1 MIIFLIIIK
10 IFYGDIMD
18 LKNLETF
25 IYVAEQNSFTKA
37 AEKLGYTQSAV
48 SFQIKQLENS
58 LGTVLFERINHKI
71 KLTPTG
77 HRVLVTAHQMMALSN
92 DIKKFASNEQKISGN
107 VRIAMAD
114 SLCNFIFWDSFGDF
128 HKKYQDVSLKII
140 STGTEEMF
148 RLAVQNDV
156 DLIFT
161 LDKHIYNSN
170 YVIAKEYP
178 VNIHLVA
185 SPNHSLAGKKH
196 IEFSDIADCR
206 FILTEKGMSYRKVLE
221 EYFVMKSADL
231 KPFLEIGNTNLIC
244 HLVGQNLGISFL
256 PDFVTEKYVE
266 SGSLVRLETD
276 FLDTRLWIQILY
288 HTDKWV
294 TDEMCTVID
303 YIGSIL

>member
-1 MIIFLIIIK
+1 
-10 IFYGDIMD
+10 MD

-58 LGTVLFERINHKI
+58 LGTILFERINHKI

-77 HRVLVTAHQMMALSN
+77 HKVLDMAHQMMALCN
-92 DIKKFASNEQKISGN
+92 DIEKTASNEQKISGN
-107 VRIAMAD
+107 IRIAMAD

-128 HKKYQDVSLKII
+128 HKKYPDVSLKII

-161 LDKHIYNSN
+161 LDKHIYDSS
-170 YVIAKEYP
+170 YVIAKEFP
-178 VNIHLVA
+178 VDIHLVA
-185 SPNHSLAGKKH
+185 SPNHPLAGKKY
-196 IEFSDIADCR
+196 IEFADLADCL

-221 EYFVMKSADL
+221 EYFISQSAEL

-256 PDFVTEKYVE
+256 PDFVTEEYVK
-266 SGSLVRLETD
+266 SGCLVRLETD
-276 FLDTRLWIQILY
+276 FPDTRLWIQILY
-288 HTDKWV
+288 HADKWV
-294 TDEMCTVID
+294 TEEMRTVID

>member
-1 MIIFLIIIK
+1 
-10 IFYGDIMD
+10 MD
-18 LKNLETF
+18 LKYLETF

-77 HRVLVTAHQMMALSN
+77 RKVLDMAHRMIALTD
-92 DIKKFASNEQKISGN
+92 DIKKTVSSDNKISGN
-107 VRIAMAD
+107 ICIAMAD
-114 SLCNFIFWDSFGDF
+114 SLCNFIFWDSYSDF
-128 HKKYQDVSLKII
+128 HKKYPDVSLKII

-161 LDKHIYNSN
+161 LDKHIYDPA
-170 YVIAKEYP
+170 YRIAKEFP
-178 VNIHLVA
+178 VNIHFTA
-185 SPNHSLAGKKH
+185 SPDHPLANKKT
-196 IEFSDIADCR
+196 IDFADLADCP
-206 FILTEKGMSYRKVLE
+206 FILTEKGMSYRRIME
-221 EYFVMKSADL
+221 ELFASRATEL

-244 HLVGQNLGISFL
+244 HLVEQNLGISFL
-256 PDFVTEKYVE
+256 PDFVTEKYVQN
-266 SGSLVRLETD
+266 GSLVRLETD

-294 TDEMCTVID
+294 TQEMKCVID
-303 YIGSIL
+303 YISSIL

>member
-1 MIIFLIIIK
+1 
-10 IFYGDIMD
+10 MD

-77 HRVLVTAHQMMALSN
+77 RKVLETAHQMMALGN
-92 DIKKFASNEQKISGN
+92 DIRKIASNAQKISGN
-107 VRIAMAD
+107 IRIAMAD
-114 SLCNFIFWDSFGDF
+114 SLCNFIFWDSFADF
-128 HKKYQDVSLKII
+128 HKKYPDVALKII

-161 LDKHIYNSN
+161 LDKHIYDSS
-170 YVIAKEYP
+170 YVIAKEFP
-178 VNIHLVA
+178 VDIHLVS
-185 SPNHSLAGKKH
+185 SPYHPLAGKKH
-196 IEFSDIADCR
+196 IEFADLVNCP

-221 EYFVMKSADL
+221 EYFISQSAEL

-244 HLVGQNLGISFL
+244 HLAGQNLGISFL
-256 PDFVTEKYVE
+256 PDFVTEKYVK

-276 FLDTRLWIQILY
+276 FPDTRLWIQILY
-288 HTDKWV
+288 HADKWV
-294 TDEMCTVID
+294 TEEMRTVID